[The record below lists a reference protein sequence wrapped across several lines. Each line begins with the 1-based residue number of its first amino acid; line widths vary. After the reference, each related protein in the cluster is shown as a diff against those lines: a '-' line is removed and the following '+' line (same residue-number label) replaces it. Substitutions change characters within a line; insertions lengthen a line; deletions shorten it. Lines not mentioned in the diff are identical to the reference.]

1 MPEYIKNTKFPP
13 YDTLTPQQGKE
24 PKYHGHP
31 NQGQKPW
38 AQDDKFY
45 HGEGKI
51 NPWMQT
57 YCEPDGRRISVDPYC
72 GVESRE
78 YPSGEHVVHHR
89 GGNVHTVAGKRWDF
103 TGGGGMAE
111 AHGGMHDYSARGHHR
126 ENRTG
131 DTYHHTAGSHHMYV
145 AGHSVS
151 VVKGNQV
158 HEVNGKMKTRLVGEK
173 SSHSISVGPGASSIH
188 DNALTMT
195 PKRIYHRASG
205 KGDLWLDTAS
215 NTINQQAGTDHNTQA
230 ENNVSIHAKG
240 DHVVIKCDKIHLDG
254 DVIITGVLKVGKEIH
269 AKKNIGTPKYLL
281 ALNVGDIPSPD
292 QAPDTTAPAAATLSH
307 GSVS

>member
-31 NQGQKPW
+31 NQGAKPW

-57 YCEPDGRRISVDPYC
+57 YTEPDGRRISTDPYC

-78 YPSGEHVVHHR
+78 YPSGEHQFHHR
-89 GGNVHTVAGKRWDF
+89 GGHGSTVPGKRWDF

-158 HEVNGKMKTRLVGEK
+158 HEVNGKYKMRLVGDK
-173 SSHSISVGPGASSIH
+173 SSHSISAGPGASSIH

-205 KGDLWLDTAS
+205 KGDIWIDTAS
-215 NTINQQAGTDHNTQA
+215 NTINHQAGTNHNTQA
-230 ENNVSIHAKG
+230 EQNISVYAKG
-240 DHVVIKCDKIHLDG
+240 DHIILKATTIYLDG
-254 DVIITGVLKVGKEIH
+254 EVKITGNCKIAKEMNAASSNTATSYAGIY
-269 AKKNIGTPKYLL
+269 NGP
-281 ALNVGDIPSPD
+281 VVDGSGDKPSIN
-292 QAPDTTAPAAATLSH
+292 APAAASLNH
-307 GSVS
+307 GSIS